1 MDRATPP
8 GIIGATI
15 ITRGGTY
22 YDYENPEGSTYDIY
36 DIAAALSR
44 ICRFT
49 GHLLDSVE
57 HYSVAQHSVIV
68 SYIVDPEHAYAA
80 LMHDAVEFV
89 VGDMNGPLKQLIPEY
104 KVIEKRCEAEIFT
117 RFKVPYPLHP
127 SVKRADLIA
136 LFTEKR
142 DLTAGAGHDWPGAE
156 NYPPLAKKIQPWR
169 QAEAMFRFLQRYRDL
184 TGGLDVPAYR
194 PAPALDPEA
203 KVVAM
208 VEQSGL
214 PEHVVRKIVAEAAA

>member
-1 MDRATPP
+1 MP

-22 YDYENPEGSTYDIY
+22 YDYENPAASVYDIY

-68 SYIVDPEHAYAA
+68 SHIVEPEHAYAA

-89 VGDMNGPLKQLIPEY
+89 VGDMNGPLKQLVPEY
-104 KVIEKRCEAEIFT
+104 KAIEKRCEAELFA
-117 RFKVPYPLHP
+117 RFRVPHPLHP

-156 NYPPLAKKIQPWR
+156 NYPPLAKKIHPWR
-169 QAEAMFRFLQRYRDL
+169 QAEAMYRFLTRFEEL
-184 TGGLDVPAYR
+184 TGGLDTPAA
-194 PAPALDPEA
+194 APSLDPDAE
-203 KVVAM
+203 VASI
-208 VEQSGL
+208 VKESGL
-214 PEHVVRKIVAEAAA
+214 PEHVVRKALAEAAA

>member
-1 MDRATPP
+1 MSLP

-15 ITRGGTY
+15 LTRGGTY
-22 YDYENPEGSTYDIY
+22 YDYENPAASAYDIY

-68 SYIVDPEHAYAA
+68 SHIVEPEHAYAA

-89 VGDMNGPLKQLIPEY
+89 VGDVNGPLKQLCPDY
-104 KVIEKRCEAEIFT
+104 KATEKRCEAELFA
-117 RFKVPYPLHP
+117 RFKVPHPLHP
-127 SVKRADLIA
+127 SIKRADLIA

-142 DLTAGAGHDWPGAE
+142 DLTSGAGHDWPGAE
-156 NYPPLAKKIQPWR
+156 NYPPLPYRIQPWGQHKAMHAFLGR
-169 QAEAMFRFLQRYRDL
+169 FAEL
-184 TGGLDVPAYR
+184 TGGLSIPAR
-194 PAPALDPEA
+194 PAPIDPEA
-203 KVVAM
+203 KIAAVV
-208 VEQSGL
+208 EESGL
-214 PEHVVRKIVAEAAA
+214 PEHVVRKVLETAS